1 LVVVGV
7 ISAGCVRRVY
17 KDPKAQK
24 SRRCCRVLQMTMPD
38 VARRDRRRMVPA
50 KGFEPST
57 SRLQSGYR
65 SYRGMPLH
73 SAASPNLL
81 LQPQICT
88 LIIPLRIGTFQSGG
102 DTEATCKAKSPR
114 RQKAVHPGVSTV
126 AAIVIGKRNV
136 DAAGAGRWYDAKLPG
151 FGLYVS
157 PDGRTRSYFVEYR
170 PKGLGRAGGKKRLTF
185 ARHGGPR
192 PDGSSWTADLAR
204 DEALCL
210 LGSIKA
216 GADPLGERAA
226 ARTRAETE
234 AADCVGAA
242 IRRWLETDQKD
253 KRHRGEVE
261 RMLRKDVLPA
271 WDARPLASVHKRD
284 VIDLIERVHERAPV
298 GANRLLGSLQRFFK
312 WAAARDLIEA
322 SPAAAVEKPGRETT
336 RGRVLSDAELV
347 EIWRAAER
355 MGTAY
360 GAGIR
365 LLILTAARRGEIF
378 RARRDELDL
387 AGGRILLP
395 AVRSKNGEPRSI
407 WLPPLTLEIVAALPA
422 FTGSPWL
429 LTAEGQ
435 HPCTNHGY
443 NRRRL
448 DALFLEARRTEALKL
463 RADLDGVEP
472 IPRWWVH
479 DLRRTA
485 ATGMQRLGVRFNWS
499 DTSSPKF

>member
-1 LVVVGV
+1 
-7 ISAGCVRRVY
+7 
-17 KDPKAQK
+17 
-24 SRRCCRVLQMTMPD
+24 M
-38 VARRDRRRMVPA
+38 
-50 KGFEPST
+50 
-57 SRLQSGYR
+57 
-65 SYRGMPLH
+65 
-73 SAASPNLL
+73 
-81 LQPQICT
+81 
-88 LIIPLRIGTFQSGG
+88 
-102 DTEATCKAKSPR
+102 ATIA
-114 RQKAVHPGVSTV
+114 
-126 AAIVIGKRNV
+126 IGKRNV

-204 DEALCL
+204 DEALRL

-216 GADPLGERAA
+216 GGDPLAERAA
-226 ARTRAETE
+226 AKARAEAA
-234 AADCVGAA
+234 AADSFGAA
-242 IRRWLETDQKD
+242 VRRWLDTDQKD
-253 KRHRGEVE
+253 NRRRSEVE

-271 WDARPLASVHKRD
+271 WGSRPLASVRKRD
-284 VIDLIERVHERAPV
+284 VIELVERVHARAPV

-355 MGTAY
+355 MGGPY

-387 AGGRILLP
+387 AGGRLLLP
-395 AVRSKNGEPRSI
+395 AARSKNGEARSI
-407 WLPPLTLEIVAALPA
+407 WLSPLALDLVEGLPA
-422 FTGSPWL
+422 FAGSRWL
-429 LTAEGQ
+429 LTADGKY
-435 HPCTNHGY
+435 PFTNHGY

-448 DALFLEARRTEALKL
+448 DALILEARQAEQRRWARTRRGQSACRSGGSTTCGAQRPPACSGWALGW
-463 RADLDGVEP
+463 RRSR
-472 IPRWWVH
+472 PRSGTSQDRVRGSSASTSGIGS
-479 DLRRTA
+479 RRRPA
-485 ATGMQRLGVRFNWS
+485 QRWPAGAS
-499 DTSSPKF
+499 MCGCC